1 MSKDFT
7 KLRPFENDGVK
18 VGDAIF
24 SVRLGDVV
32 TYIAGPD
39 KDGKFCVN
47 YNSSLYFTHIEGMKE
62 NPICWV
68 ENKPVYPGDL
78 LHYLVPVSYSRNNNF
93 SVERGGCSSNDVVL
107 AGYGHAFIKDL
118 TWVLPKVTH
127 EGWLNIYPNNR
138 VHPEIFKSKED
149 AEKSAYNA
157 RIACVRTEWVE

>member
-24 SVRLGDVV
+24 SLRLGAVV
-32 TYIAGPD
+32 AYVAGPD

-47 YNSSLYFTHIEGMKE
+47 YNEALYFTHIEGMKQ

-68 ENKPVYPGDL
+68 EDKPVYEGDL
-78 LHYLVPVSYSRNNNF
+78 LHYKPPINMLAASNVRVGKTGHTEFEVYLNS
-93 SVERGGCSSNDVVL
+93 GGW
-107 AGYGHAFIKDL
+107 AYIKDL

-149 AEKSAYNA
+149 ADLSAYNA